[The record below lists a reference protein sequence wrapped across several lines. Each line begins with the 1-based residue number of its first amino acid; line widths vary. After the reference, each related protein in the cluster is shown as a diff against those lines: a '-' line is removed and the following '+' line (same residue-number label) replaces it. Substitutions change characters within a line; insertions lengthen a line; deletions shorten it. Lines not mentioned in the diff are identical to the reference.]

1 MPRKKSPA
9 TGTGRLTAKQ
19 RYNALATKRNPFLTR
34 AREASKLTIP
44 TLIPEEGAS
53 GSTPFLQAYQSFGA
67 RAVNN
72 LAAKLLLALFPPNT
86 PFFRLK
92 PDKKVEAQLA
102 AAGAED
108 AKGEIE
114 AALRGVEDAVLTRL
128 EQKGARRTLHEAI
141 KHLLVA
147 GNVLLDISE
156 GGAMRL
162 HPLSR
167 YVVKRDGQGNPFEI
181 IAVEYLDRRTI
192 PEDVA
197 ALLPER
203 TSQEESEDKPV
214 EVYTRALLKEGK
226 WKVWQEIEDI
236 LIPDSEGAHPKDGC
250 PLIPLR
256 WTKQDGEDYGRSHV
270 EDYSGDLRSLESLS
284 KSITLLA
291 AALAK
296 ILIFVDENGVTDL
309 DAVANAESLDV
320 LPGNAKDI
328 TTLQLEKQADLR
340 VAKEQATDLKR
351 ELGAAFLLYSSVQR
365 DAERVTAEE
374 IRLLA
379 GELEQA
385 IGGNYAVLAQ
395 ELQHPLVGVYLD
407 DLKREGKIKLP
418 EKLVTTQIVTGLEAL
433 GRNSEAQR
441 LELIVRGVNDLLGPG
456 AAKEFF
462 NVPTLI
468 KRLGTSYGVEL
479 KGVLKTADE
488 IRNQQAQAIAA
499 DLASKVAPKMVPQ
512 PGAAAAQP
520 AA

>member
-1 MPRKKSPA
+1 MPRKTPTA
-9 TGTGRLTAKQ
+9 TGRLTAKA
-19 RYNALATKRNPFLTR
+19 RFHALQTKREPFLQR

-44 TLIPEEGAS
+44 SLIPEQGTSAV
-53 GSTPFLQAYQSFGA
+53 TKFVQAYQSFGA

-86 PFFRLK
+86 PYFRLK
-92 PDKKVEAQLA
+92 PDKKVEQTLA
-102 AAGAED
+102 EAGAGD

-114 AALRGVEDAVLTRL
+114 AKLREVEDAVLTRL
-128 EQKGARRTLHEAI
+128 EQKGARRTLHECL

-147 GNVLLDISE
+147 GNVLLDIMDDS
-156 GGAMRL
+156 GMRL

-181 IAVEYLDRRTI
+181 VAIESLDRRTI
-192 PEDVA
+192 DEKVL
-197 ALLPER
+197 ALLPEK
-203 TSQEESEDKPV
+203 TKQEESEDQSV
-214 EVYTRALLKEGK
+214 EVYTRALLKGGK
-226 WKVWQEIEDI
+226 WRVWQEIEEI
-236 LIPDSEGAHPKDGC
+236 EIPDSEGTYPKDAC

-270 EDYSGDLRSLESLS
+270 EDYAGDMRSLESLS

-296 ILIFVDENGVTDL
+296 ILIFVNENGVTSID
-309 DAVANAESLDV
+309 DVATAESLDV
-320 LPGNAKDI
+320 LPGDAKDI

-340 VAKEQATDLKR
+340 VAKEQAADLKR

-395 ELQHPLVGVYLD
+395 EMQHPLVAVYLNV
-407 DLKREGKIKLP
+407 LKREGKIKLP
-418 EKLVTTQIVTGLEAL
+418 EKFVTTQIITGLEAL
-433 GRNSEAQR
+433 GRNSEAER
-441 LELIVRGVNDLLGPG
+441 LRLIVRETNELLGPG
-456 AAKEFF
+456 AAKEFY
-462 NVPTLI
+462 NVPALI
-468 KRLGTSYGVEL
+468 NRLGTSYGVEL
-479 KGVLKTADE
+479 KGIVKTDDE
-488 IRNQQAQAIAA
+488 VRDQQAQAIAA
-499 DLASKVAPKMVPQ
+499 DIATNAAPKMLTQQQQPQ
-512 PGAAAAQP
+512 QP